1 MLAVDLIRMAEMNQL
16 DLKTKGRE
24 ARIRAL
30 LEDVTGYH
38 MGIYPENRLALA
50 VWFGKSLESQEQHLL
65 ELLRRTPKGRDC
77 RNAFFITLEDWF

>member
-1 MLAVDLIRMAEMNQL
+1 VLAVDLIRMAEMNQL

-50 VWFGKSLESQEQHLL
+50 VWFGKSS
-65 ELLRRTPKGRDC
+65 
-77 RNAFFITLEDWF
+77 FILFHSSTERFYRGSSWLVYV